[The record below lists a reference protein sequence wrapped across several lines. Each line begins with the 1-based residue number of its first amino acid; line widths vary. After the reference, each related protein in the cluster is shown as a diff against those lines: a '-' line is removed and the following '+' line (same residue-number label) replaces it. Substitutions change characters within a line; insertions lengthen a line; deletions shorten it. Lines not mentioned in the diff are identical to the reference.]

1 MRGRRFTSL
10 RARLLMLVFFAL
22 LPAVGVSLYSAFEQR
37 RVAAIGAEQDALRI
51 VRLAAGSQERLIEGA
66 RQLLLTLAYL
76 PELKWGEA
84 EECNAFLSKLLKGHR
99 MYANFA
105 VADRKGMT
113 FASAIPIG
121 QPVYVGDRAWF
132 KRVME
137 TKDFSAGDFQ
147 IGRITKI
154 ATLNFAYPILDEQ
167 GQIDRVVFASL
178 DLAWMNQ
185 LATEA
190 NLPPDAAITLF
201 DPKGVV
207 LARYPD
213 RENFTGRTFSEMPL
227 LRKIL
232 ERGAEGTAKLPGLDG
247 VLRLNAFTPLRGA
260 YVNVGIPESVAF
272 ASAHRMMVRN
282 LVVLGTVVA
291 FSLAA
296 AWIIG
301 NVFFMARVRELLRAT
316 KQLSVGDLRAR
327 TTLDYSE
334 GELGE
339 LAHSF
344 DEMAETLERRSEE
357 RERALTALRES
368 ERRFR
373 DLFEF
378 SPDAVFVE
386 DFSGNVL
393 DVNVAGCELHGMKRE
408 EIIGKNVSDLVPAEL
423 QKEIADVFS
432 QWASG
437 TLQTLRSRSWRSDG
451 TSVPVEI
458 RASRIDY
465 AGRPALLFHV
475 RDITE
480 SKQAEEALRQAH
492 EELRHAHDDLDQR
505 VKERTAALAAAN
517 AALIASQRRFDL
529 VMRGTNDGIWD
540 WDVGTGE
547 VYFSPRWKSMIG
559 YGELEIEGRFEEW
572 EKRLHPDDRE
582 HALETLNAYM
592 EGKSATYELE
602 HRLQCKDGSYRWIL
616 ARGVLLRDEA
626 GHPFRM
632 AGSHLDLTERKRAEV
647 ELKKYA
653 DEVSDLYNNAPCGYH
668 SIDKDDVFV
677 QMNDTELA
685 WLGYSREEIV
695 GKKKFGDLLT
705 PESLIL
711 HRERFAKFKEDGL
724 VHDIEYEMVRKDG
737 TIIPV
742 LLSAI
747 ALKDADG
754 KFLMT
759 RSSVFDIT
767 ERRRAER
774 QLDRFFALSLNLFCV
789 AGFDGFFKRLN
800 PAWEKVIGYTCEEL
814 LARPYMEFIHPDD
827 REATLGAASHVASG
841 EPLFSFENR
850 YLCKDGSHRW
860 LLWQAAPST
869 SEQLIYA
876 VALDITE
883 RKLGEERTR
892 ELQSFLTS
900 IVENIPLMLF
910 VKDAKEL
917 RFVRVNKEEETL
929 LGHKRADVLGK
940 TDFDLFPREEAEFF
954 TKKDREVLASGELLD
969 IPAEPVLTTQ
979 GIRIFHTKK
988 IPIMDAQGRPEYL
1001 LGISEDIT
1009 ERKRA
1014 EQRLQVQHD
1023 ITRILSEAATRE
1035 AATPEILRAVC
1046 ETLGWDIGVAW
1057 SRDLRTHLLRS
1068 REIWLGGHGKFPV
1081 FVPATR
1087 KIRLADNVGLPGR
1100 VWASGQPEWIADAS
1114 GHGDYSR
1121 AAEAAKDGLRAAVAF
1136 PVCSGG
1142 EVLLVIEVLSQ
1153 EARSPDPAM
1162 LEMFTAIGSQIG
1174 QFIERKTAEDEL
1186 AKASEDLL
1194 RSNHEL
1200 ELFAYVAS
1208 HDLQEP
1214 LRMVASYTQLL
1225 QRRYQGKLDATAD
1238 EFIHFAVDGAKRMQA
1253 FISDLL
1259 QYSRVGTRGKTFAP
1273 VDLNEVARRI
1283 QANLKMAIEESGT
1296 QLAIDPLPT
1305 LAGDDLQLTQLFQNL
1320 VSNAI
1325 KFRNKDQPPSI
1336 QISARQEGEHWQFS
1350 VADNGIGIA
1359 PEYFEKIFVI
1369 FQRLH
1374 TREEFSGT
1382 GIGLAL
1388 CKRIVE
1394 RHGGRIWVESEPGR
1408 GTVFYFTIPAKEAA
1422 TDDETTG

>member
-1 MRGRRFTSL
+1 MRGNRFSSL
-10 RARLLMLVFFAL
+10 RARLLLLVFFAL

-37 RVAAIGAEQDALRI
+37 RMGALGAEQDALRI
-51 VRLAAGSQERLIEGA
+51 VRLAEGNQERLIEGA

-76 PELKWGEA
+76 PELKWGEPD
-84 EECNAFLSKLLKGHR
+84 ECNAFLSKLLEGHR
-99 MYANFA
+99 VYANFA
-105 VADRKGMT
+105 VTDRKGMV
-113 FASAIPIG
+113 FASAVPISL
-121 QPVYVGDRAWF
+121 PVFAVDRAWF

-137 TKDFSAGDFQ
+137 TKDFSVGDFE
-147 IGRITKI
+147 IGRITKV
-154 ATLNFAYPILDEQ
+154 ATLTFAHPILDDQ
-167 GQIDRVVFASL
+167 GQVDRVVFASL

-185 LATEA
+185 LAREA
-190 NLPPDAAITLF
+190 NLPPGAVITAI
-201 DPKGVV
+201 DSKGMV

-213 RENFTGRTFSEMPL
+213 RENFTGRTFSETPL
-227 LRKIL
+227 LREIMK
-232 ERGAEGTAKLPGLDG
+232 RGAEGTAKLRGLDG
-247 VLRLNAFTPLRGA
+247 VLRLNAFTPLRGGSKQGSA

-272 ASAHRMMVRN
+272 ASAHRMLVRN
-282 LVVLGTVVA
+282 LVVLGTVVV

-316 KQLSVGDLRAR
+316 KQLSAGDLRAR

-334 GELGE
+334 GELGQ

-357 RERALTALRES
+357 RERAVSALRES

-386 DFSGNVL
+386 DFSGDVI
-393 DVNVAGCELHGMKRE
+393 DVNAAGCELHGMKRE
-408 EIIGKNVSDLVPAEL
+408 EIVGKNVSNLVPAEL
-423 QKEIADVFS
+423 QQEVAGVFA

-437 TLQTLRSRSWRSDG
+437 TLQTLRSRSRRADG

-480 SKQAEEALRQAH
+480 RKQAEEALRRAH
-492 EELRHAHDDLDQR
+492 EELRHAHDDLEQR
-505 VKERTAALAAAN
+505 VRERTAALAAAN

-559 YGELEIEGRFEEW
+559 YGELEIGGRFEEW
-572 EKRLHPDDRE
+572 EKRLHPDERE
-582 HALETLNAYM
+582 RALATLNAYM
-592 EGKSATYELE
+592 EGKTTTYELE

-616 ARGVLLRDEA
+616 ARGVLLRDDA
-626 GHPFRM
+626 GRPFRM

-647 ELKKYA
+647 ELKRYA

-668 SIDKDDVFV
+668 SIDNDGVFV
-677 QMNDTELA
+677 RMNDTELS
-685 WLGYSREEIV
+685 WLGYTRDEII

-711 HRERFAKFKEDGL
+711 HREQFAKFKEDGL
-724 VHDIEYEMVRKDG
+724 VQDLEYEMVRKDG
-737 TIIPV
+737 TIMPV
-742 LLSAI
+742 LLSATV
-747 ALKDADG
+747 LKDADG

-767 ERRRAER
+767 ERKRA
-774 QLDRFFALSLNLFCV
+774 
-789 AGFDGFFKRLN
+789 
-800 PAWEKVIGYTCEEL
+800 
-814 LARPYMEFIHPDD
+814 
-827 REATLGAASHVASG
+827 
-841 EPLFSFENR
+841 
-850 YLCKDGSHRW
+850 
-860 LLWQAAPST
+860 
-869 SEQLIYA
+869 
-876 VALDITE
+876 
-883 RKLGEERTR
+883 EERTR
-892 ELQSFLTS
+892 DLQNFLTS
-900 IVENIPLMLF
+900 IVENIPMMLF

-917 RFVRVNKEEETL
+917 RFVRVNREEETL

-954 TKKDREVLASGELLD
+954 TKKDREVLASGVLLD
-969 IPAEPVLTTQ
+969 IPAEPVLSAQ
-979 GIRIFHTKK
+979 GLRIFHTKK
-988 IPIMDAQGRPEYL
+988 IPILDTQGRPEYL

-1023 ITRILSEAATRE
+1023 ITRILSEAATRA

-1046 ETLGWDIGVAW
+1046 EILGWDIGIAW
-1057 SRDLRTHLLRS
+1057 SRDLRTQMLRS

-1087 KIRLADNVGLPGR
+1087 KIRFADNAGLPGR
-1100 VWASGQPEWIADAS
+1100 VWASGQPEWIADTSA
-1114 GHGDYSR
+1114 HGDYSR
-1121 AAEAAKDGLRAAVAF
+1121 AAEAAKDGLRTAFAF

-1142 EVLLVIEVLSQ
+1142 EVLFVIEMLSQ
-1153 EARSPDPAM
+1153 EARSSDPAM

-1283 QANLKMAIEESGT
+1283 QANLRIAIEESGT
-1296 QLAIDPLPT
+1296 QLTTDPLPT

-1325 KFRNKDQPPSI
+1325 KFRNKDQPPRI

-1374 TREEFSGT
+1374 TREEFTGT

-1408 GTVFYFTIPAKEAA
+1408 GTVFYFTIPAKEVVP
-1422 TDDETTG
+1422 DDEPAG

>member
-1 MRGRRFTSL
+1 MRGNRFGSL

-76 PELKWGEA
+76 PELKWGEPA
-84 EECNAFLSKLLKGHR
+84 ECNAILSKLLEGHR
-99 MYANFA
+99 LYANIA
-105 VADRKGMT
+105 VTDRKGMV
-113 FASAIPIG
+113 FASAIPIS
-121 QPVYVGDRAWF
+121 QPVFSGDRAWF
-132 KRVME
+132 RRVME
-137 TKDFSAGDFQ
+137 TKDFSVGDFQ
-147 IGRITKI
+147 IGRITKV
-154 ATLNFAYPILDEQ
+154 ATLNFAYPILDSE
-167 GQIDRVVFASL
+167 GQVDRVVFAAL

-190 NLPPDAAITLF
+190 NLPAGAVIALI

-213 RENFTGRTFSEMPL
+213 KENLMGRVFSDTPL
-227 LRKIL
+227 LRKIM

-247 VLRLNAFTPLRGA
+247 VLRLNAFIPLRGGSKQGGS
-260 YVNVGIPESVAF
+260 YVNVGIPESIAF
-272 ASAHRMMVRN
+272 ASAHRMLVRN

-301 NVFFMARVRELLRAT
+301 NVFFMARVRDLLRAT
-316 KQLSVGDLRAR
+316 KQLSAGDLRAR
-327 TTLDYSE
+327 TTIDYSE
-334 GELGE
+334 GELGQ

-344 DEMAETLERRSEE
+344 DEMAETLERRNEE
-357 RERALTALRES
+357 RERAESAMRES

-386 DFSGNVL
+386 DFSGNVI
-393 DVNVAGCELHGMKRE
+393 DVNAAGCELHGMKRE
-408 EIIGKNVSDLVPAEL
+408 EIVGKNVSELVPAEL
-423 QKEIADVFS
+423 QQEVAGVFA

-437 TLQTLRSRSWRSDG
+437 TLQTLRSRSRRADG

-480 SKQAEEALRQAH
+480 RKQAEEALRQAH
-492 EELRHAHDDLDQR
+492 EELRHAHDDLEQR
-505 VKERTAALAAAN
+505 VRERTAALAAAN

-582 HALETLNAYM
+582 RAMATLNAYM
-592 EGKSATYELE
+592 EGKTATYELE

-616 ARGVLLRDEA
+616 ARGVLLRDEE
-626 GHPFRM
+626 GRPYRM
-632 AGSHLDLTERKRAEV
+632 AGSHLDLTERKMAEG
-647 ELKKYA
+647 ELKKFA

-668 SIDKDDVFV
+668 SIDRDGVFV

-695 GKKKFGDLLT
+695 GKKKLQELLT
-705 PESLIL
+705 PDSRKAFEKNFPVFMEQGRI
-711 HRERFAKFKEDGL
+711 EDFEMAL
-724 VHDIEYEMVRKDG
+724 VLKNGRVM
-737 TIIPV
+737 PV
-742 LLSAI
+742 VLSSTAI
-747 ALKDADG
+747 RDEHGD
-754 KFLMT
+754 FVMS
-759 RSSVFDIT
+759 RSTLFDIT
-767 ERRRAER
+767 ARR
-774 QLDRFFALSLNLFCV
+774 
-789 AGFDGFFKRLN
+789 
-800 PAWEKVIGYTCEEL
+800 
-814 LARPYMEFIHPDD
+814 
-827 REATLGAASHVASG
+827 
-841 EPLFSFENR
+841 
-850 YLCKDGSHRW
+850 
-860 LLWQAAPST
+860 QAD
-869 SEQLIYA
+869 
-876 VALDITE
+876 V
-883 RKLGEERTR
+883 KMR

-917 RFVRVNKEEETL
+917 RFVRVNREEEML
-929 LGHKRADVLGK
+929 VGHKRAELLGK
-940 TDFDLFPREEAEFF
+940 TDFDFFPREEAEFF

-979 GIRIFHTKK
+979 GLRIFHTKK

-1046 ETLGWDIGVAW
+1046 ETLGWDIGIAW
-1057 SRDLRTHLLRS
+1057 SRDLRTRMLRS

-1087 KIRLADNVGLPGR
+1087 KIRFADNVGLPGR
-1100 VWASGQPEWIADAS
+1100 VWASGQPEWIADTSA
-1114 GHGDYSR
+1114 HGDYSR
-1121 AAEAAKDGLRAAVAF
+1121 AAEAVKDGLRTAFAF

-1142 EVLLVIEVLSQ
+1142 EVLFVIEVLSQ

-1283 QANLKMAIEESGT
+1283 QANLRIAIEESGT
-1296 QLAIDPLPT
+1296 QLTTDPLPT

-1325 KFRNKDQPPSI
+1325 KFRNKDQPPRI

-1374 TREEFSGT
+1374 TREEFTGT

-1408 GTVFYFTIPAKEAA
+1408 GTVFYFTLPAKEVVP
-1422 TDDETTG
+1422 DDETAG

>member
-1 MRGRRFTSL
+1 MRGNRFTSL
-10 RARLLMLVFFAL
+10 RARLLLLVFFSL

-37 RVAAIGAEQDALRI
+37 RVAALGAEQDALRI
-51 VRLAAGSQERLIEGA
+51 VRLAVGNEERMIEGA

-76 PELKWGEA
+76 PELKWGEPG
-84 EECNAFLSKLLKGHR
+84 ECNAFLSKLLKGHR
-99 MYANFA
+99 VYANFA

-113 FASAIPIG
+113 FASAVPIS

-137 TKDFSAGDFQ
+137 TKDFSGGDFQ
-147 IGRITKI
+147 IGRITKV
-154 ATLNFAYPILDEQ
+154 ATLNFAHPILDEQ

-190 NLPPDAAITLF
+190 NLPPGAVITLI
-201 DPKGVV
+201 DPKGMV

-213 RENFTGRTFSEMPL
+213 RENFTGRTFSEAPL
-227 LRKIL
+227 LREIM

-247 VLRLNAFTPLRGA
+247 VLRLNAFTPLRGGSNRGGA

-272 ASAHRMMVRN
+272 ASSHRVMVRN

-316 KQLSVGDLRAR
+316 KQLSAGDLRAR
-327 TTLDYSE
+327 TTIDYSE
-334 GELGE
+334 GELGQ

-357 RERALTALRES
+357 RERAVSALRES

-386 DFSGNVL
+386 DFSGDVI
-393 DVNVAGCELHGMKRE
+393 DVNAAGCELHGMKRE
-408 EIIGKNVSDLVPAEL
+408 EIVGKNVSNLVPAEL
-423 QKEIADVFS
+423 QQEVAGVFA

-437 TLQTLRSRSWRSDG
+437 TLQTLRSRSRRADG

-480 SKQAEEALRQAH
+480 RKQAEEALR
-492 EELRHAHDDLDQR
+492 HAYDDLEQR
-505 VKERTAALAAAN
+505 VKERTGALAAAN

-559 YGELEIEGRFEEW
+559 YEELEIEGRFEEW
-572 EKRLHPDDRE
+572 KKRLHPDDRE
-582 HALETLNAYM
+582 CALATLNAYM
-592 EGKSATYELE
+592 EGKTATYELE

-616 ARGVLLRDEA
+616 ARGVLLHDEK
-626 GHPFRM
+626 GRPYRV
-632 AGSHLDLTERKRAEV
+632 AGSHLDLTERKMAEG

-653 DEVSDLYNNAPCGYH
+653 DEVSDLYNQAPCGYH
-668 SIDKDDVFV
+668 SIDNDGVFV
-677 QMNDTELA
+677 RINDTELS
-685 WLGYSREEIV
+685 WLGYTRDEVI

-705 PESLIL
+705 PESMKLQ
-711 HRERFAKFKEDGL
+711 REWFAKFKEDGL
-724 VHDIEYEMVRKDG
+724 VQDLEYEMVRKDG
-737 TIIPV
+737 TIMPV
-742 LLSAI
+742 LLSAT

-767 ERRRAER
+767 ARR
-774 QLDRFFALSLNLFCV
+774 
-789 AGFDGFFKRLN
+789 
-800 PAWEKVIGYTCEEL
+800 
-814 LARPYMEFIHPDD
+814 
-827 REATLGAASHVASG
+827 
-841 EPLFSFENR
+841 
-850 YLCKDGSHRW
+850 
-860 LLWQAAPST
+860 QAD
-869 SEQLIYA
+869 
-876 VALDITE
+876 V
-883 RKLGEERTR
+883 KMR

-917 RFVRVNKEEETL
+917 RFVRVNKEEEML
-929 LGHKRADVLGK
+929 LGYKRADVLGK

-1023 ITRILSEAATRE
+1023 ITRILSEAATRA

-1087 KIRLADNVGLPGR
+1087 KIRLADNAGLPGR
-1100 VWASGQPEWIADAS
+1100 VWASGQPEWIADTSA
-1114 GHGDYSR
+1114 HGDYSR
-1121 AAEAAKDGLRAAVAF
+1121 TAEAVKDGLRTAFAF

-1142 EVLLVIEVLSQ
+1142 EVLFVIEVLSR

-1174 QFIERKTAEDEL
+1174 QFVERKTAEDEL

-1259 QYSRVGTRGKTFAP
+1259 QYSRVGTRGKTFVP

-1283 QANLKMAIEESGT
+1283 RANLKIAIEESGT
-1296 QLAIDPLPT
+1296 QLTIDPLPA

-1325 KFRNKDQPPSI
+1325 KFCNKDQPPRI

-1350 VADNGIGIA
+1350 VTDNGIGIA

-1408 GTVFYFTIPAKEAA
+1408 GTVFYFTIPAKEVVP
-1422 TDDETTG
+1422 DDESAG